1 MNSLSWLIYTIS
13 VLDKLGSFAV
23 VVMLVSAAA
32 TAITLAAW
40 VITWGEYYGKEPF
53 PTQYFTRWLKI
64 SIPLLV
70 ASSLL
75 HIAIPND
82 KNMMLI
88 AASEVGQRVITS
100 DQAKSVM
107 DKTATVL
114 DPSIE
119 LLQTWIKTEL
129 EKQKKALETVKN

>member
-13 VLDKLGSFAV
+13 VLDKLGSISV
-23 VVMLVSAAA
+23 IVMFMAGVA
-32 TAITLAAW
+32 TVITLAAW
-40 VITWGEYYGKEPF
+40 VITWGEYYGNEPF
-53 PTQYFTRWLKI
+53 PTQHFTRWLKI
-64 SIPLLV
+64 SVPLLV
-70 ASSLL
+70 TAAVL

-100 DQAKSVM
+100 DQAKTVM

-129 EKQKKALETVKN
+129 EKQKKSLESVKN